1 MFELRKYR
9 AVIFHDT
16 EEWCRICRKTDLCF
30 EKWKEEFGKFL
41 PEHLKVSNWDFD
53 GILLSKVE
61 NLLG

>member
-1 MFELRKYR
+1 MK
-9 AVIFHDT
+9 
-16 EEWCRICRKTDLCF
+16 RILK
-30 EKWKEEFGKFL
+30 KEFGKFL